1 MHTGNHH
8 NTTAFYLEE
17 KTVRKASD
25 AHPAY
30 FRMQRLEGEGVS
42 RNDLYGGI
50 HPQSKPHAKVRVNA
64 FVPCERFLEV
74 CIRFRYPYDRQRH
87 CFLNRPA
94 LTCSQGMTSSGLR
107 SYWPRR

>member
-1 MHTGNHH
+1 
-8 NTTAFYLEE
+8 
-17 KTVRKASD
+17 
-25 AHPAY
+25 
-30 FRMQRLEGEGVS
+30 
-42 RNDLYGGI
+42 
-50 HPQSKPHAKVRVNA
+50 VNA